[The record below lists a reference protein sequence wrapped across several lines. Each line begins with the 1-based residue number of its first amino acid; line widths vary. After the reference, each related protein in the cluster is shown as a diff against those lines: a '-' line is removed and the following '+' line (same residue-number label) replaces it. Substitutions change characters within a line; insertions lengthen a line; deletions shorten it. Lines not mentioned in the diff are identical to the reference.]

1 VTVSILIP
9 AFRPDYLDLSI
20 ASALGQTF
28 EDFELIISDDSAG
41 TDVEAIVSKWSDER
55 LRYVRNPNRGLPG
68 ANRDHLLSLANRKYV
83 KFLHDDDFLFPET
96 LERLTMAADRWAA
109 AVAFTWWTVVDE
121 MGRPGQSFQGVA
133 PSEERL
139 FPREE
144 FFDRVIAKRANLIGG
159 PSHVL
164 IERAALGSFENPFDF
179 VGFRMRFVTDI
190 ALYTNLIIRDF
201 KFVGLGLYG
210 STYRVHAGSYGQQKG
225 TALSAVFIEFEL
237 LYRWSVDHGYFSP
250 GAYAEAM
257 KTLHGDYHRWGDE
270 YPELS
275 RFIDLDGRPGPDGR
289 YMSGEF
295 IALVD
300 EAHNLID
307 ERLADR
313 HRRGFGAS
321 SSHDGDRSND
331 RDEIAR
337 LEARLQ
343 EVETE
348 AEASRHDL
356 EMLRRTR
363 TFRYSSWPRN
373 FYAQLRRKAGLSS
386 GVER

>member
-1 VTVSILIP
+1 
-9 AFRPDYLDLSI
+9 
-20 ASALGQTF
+20 
-28 EDFELIISDDSAG
+28 
-41 TDVEAIVSKWSDER
+41 
-55 LRYVRNPNRGLPG
+55 
-68 ANRDHLLSLANRKYV
+68 
-83 KFLHDDDFLFPET
+83 
-96 LERLTMAADRWAA
+96 
-109 AVAFTWWTVVDE
+109 
-121 MGRPGQSFQGVA
+121 
-133 PSEERL
+133 
-139 FPREE
+139 
-144 FFDRVIAKRANLIGG
+144 
-159 PSHVL
+159 
-164 IERAALGSFENPFDF
+164 
-179 VGFRMRFVTDI
+179 
-190 ALYTNLIIRDF
+190 
-201 KFVGLGLYG
+201 
-210 STYRVHAGSYGQQKG
+210 
-225 TALSAVFIEFEL
+225 
-237 LYRWSVDHGYFSP
+237 
-250 GAYAEAM
+250 
-257 KTLHGDYHRWGDE
+257 
-270 YPELS
+270 
-275 RFIDLDGRPGPDGR
+275 
-289 YMSGEF
+289 MSGEF

-321 SSHDGDRSND
+321 SSDDGDRSND